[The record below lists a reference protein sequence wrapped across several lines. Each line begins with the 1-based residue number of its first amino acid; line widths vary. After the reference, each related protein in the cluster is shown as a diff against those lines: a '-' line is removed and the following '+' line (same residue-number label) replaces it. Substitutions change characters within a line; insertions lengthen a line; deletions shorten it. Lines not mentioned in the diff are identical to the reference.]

1 MANGII
7 KLMDKQVKSKER
19 VANFGEVNTSEKE
32 VSAMIDLVK
41 DQAERLE
48 SRFLEP
54 ACGDGNFLIEV
65 MSRKLDILAKNY
77 QKDQYE
83 FEKNSIVAVGS
94 IYGVEILEDNAEKAR
109 ERLFN
114 KFDKEYKKYF
124 LNSINQD
131 FLDSINYI
139 LKKNIIHGDAL
150 TLKKVK
156 SNEPVTFCEW
166 ALIKNKIKERL
177 YSSDLLAY
185 APFEK
190 EHFSLIGWERFIY
203 PDP

>member
-1 MANGII
+1 M
-7 KLMDKQVKSKER
+7 
-19 VANFGEVNTSEKE
+19 NTSEKE

-114 KFDKEYKKYF
+114 KFDKEYK
-124 LNSINQD
+124 N
-131 FLDSINYI
+131 
-139 LKKNIIHGDAL
+139 
-150 TLKKVK
+150 
-156 SNEPVTFCEW
+156 TF
-166 ALIKNKIKERL
+166 
-177 YSSDLLAY
+177 
-185 APFEK
+185 
-190 EHFSLIGWERFIY
+190 
-203 PDP
+203 